1 MANLIPGVLLKLLKY
16 MNTDVKVAGEYR
28 SSLLQVVSIV
38 PALAGSELFPNQG
51 FYLKVSDS
59 SHATFVS
66 LPNEHVDLILSDKIQ
81 LGQYVFV
88 DRLESATPVPILHG
102 VRPVP
107 GRHPCVGT
115 PEDIVAN
122 HSLGFLDNDNDNKNN
137 SMNRDSVRSVSININ
152 RTKSLMKMSG
162 NRGVVGEKEKKV
174 IRSSIVVGGV
184 GAKEEKSEKRSG
196 VFGRWNSLPSK
207 PGAALKVVVKKENG
221 LSLVRLKSMDSH
233 SIPIPSSPSSC
244 YSLSNSFEK
253 FGNGVKQHQATVKG
267 VDKLTGKVGVVET
280 GKTVRSASSVAMKL
294 GMGNTIRNLV
304 QGIGLGTKVLRKSWE
319 EGMEV
324 KIKESSKPRPITK
337 YDPKPEVPS
346 STPRRRSFSSEKSSY
361 KEESRIQASIKPS
374 KEEHKTQMSVKKATA
389 NRTMEDQEKL
399 NKRRNSLEQKSP
411 EGSNNVVPG
420 NLVKVSLNSRK
431 VKDASVQWALLPSTI
446 SRLGKEVM
454 KHRDAAQMAATVAM
468 QEAAAMDSLLQ
479 CLSMYSELSN
489 YAKEHNPQPA
499 VEQFLTLTAS
509 LSATKTIVE
518 SLSKPVPE
526 GSSSDSKRSTMHEAL
541 KVRTDRQKHAA
552 SWVQAALATNL
563 SPFAVF
569 MKEPQPSRLPASSNF
584 QNQKTVLGSK
594 HMLVLHN
601 SSDDASSKAPAKTR
615 LSANLKHASQG
626 TARRLSDM
634 LANEHK
640 QQAQPLPEWIK
651 GNGLDEV
658 VNLAEMLQLQSRDWF
673 LGFIERFLDTGGDTT
688 LSDNGQIAGMLTQLK
703 SVNDWLD
710 DIGSNSKEDEGESCQ
725 ISAET
730 INRLRTKIYHY
741 LLTHVGSAAAALS
754 GGLQSLPKIQTTE
767 IKTKR

>member
-1 MANLIPGVLLKLLKY
+1 MANLVPGVLLKLLQY
-16 MNTDVKVAGEYR
+16 MNTDVKVSGEHR

-88 DRLESATPVPILHG
+88 DKLEAASPVPILHG

-115 PEDIVAN
+115 PQDIVAT
-122 HSLGFLDNDNDNKNN
+122 HSLGFLDNDNDSKSN
-137 SMNRDSVRSVSININ
+137 SEDMDSVSSVSINMS
-152 RTKSLMKMSG
+152 RSKSVTKMSG
-162 NRGVVGEKEKKV
+162 NRGVVGEKERKV
-174 IRSSIVVGGV
+174 IRSSIGGG
-184 GAKEEKSEKRSG
+184 GAKEEKSEKSS
-196 VFGRWNSLPSK
+196 VGRWNSLSSK
-207 PGAALKVVVKKENG
+207 PGGALKVDVKRGNE
-221 LSLVRLKSMDSH
+221 LSLTRLRTMDS
-233 SIPIPSSPSSC
+233 SSTSIPSSPRSC
-244 YSLSNSFEK
+244 YSLPNCFEK
-253 FGNGVKQHQATVKG
+253 STNGVNQHQAKVKG
-267 VDKLTGKVGVVET
+267 VNKLTGKVGVVET
-280 GKTVRSASSVAMKL
+280 GNTVCSASSVAMKI
-294 GMGNTIRNLV
+294 GVGRRISNLV
-304 QGIGLGTKVLRKSWE
+304 QGIGLGARVLRKSWD

-324 KIKESSKPRPITK
+324 KVIDSSKQRPVTK
-337 YDPKPEVPS
+337 HDPKPEVPS
-346 STPRRRSFSSEKSSY
+346 STRRRRSFSTETFSF

-374 KEEHKTQMSVKKATA
+374 KEEHKTQLSVKKATS
-389 NRTMEDQEKL
+389 NRTTEEQEKSS
-399 NKRRNSLEQKSP
+399 KRRNSSGQKPP
-411 EGSNNVVPG
+411 EASNNVIPG
-420 NLVKVSLNSRK
+420 NMVKVSLNSRK
-431 VKDASVQWALLPSTI
+431 VKDANVQWALLPSSI
-446 SRLGKEVM
+446 SKLGKEVM
-454 KHRDAAQMAATVAM
+454 KHRDAAQLAATVAM
-468 QEAAAMDSLLQ
+468 QEAAATDSLLQ

-489 YAKEHNPQPA
+489 SAKERNPQPA

-509 LSATKTIVE
+509 LSATKMMVE
-518 SLSKPVPE
+518 SLSRPIPE
-526 GSSSDSKRSTMHEAL
+526 GSSPDSERSTMQEAS

-569 MKEPQPSRLPASSNF
+569 IEDTQSSRLPASSNF

-601 SSDDASSKAPAKTR
+601 SSEDASPKAPVKTR
-615 LSANLKHASQG
+615 LPSNSKHTSQG
-626 TARRLSDM
+626 TARRPSDM

-640 QQAQPLPEWIK
+640 QQAQPLLEWNE

-658 VNLAEMLQLQSRDWF
+658 VNLAEMLQLQSRNWF
-673 LGFIERFLDTGGDTT
+673 LGYMERFLDADGDTT

-703 SVNDWLD
+703 SVNNWLD
-710 DIGSNSKEDEGESCQ
+710 EIGSNSKEDEGESCQ
-725 ISAET
+725 ISADT
-730 INRLRTKIYHY
+730 IDRLRKKIYHY
-741 LLTHVGSAAAALS
+741 LLTHVESAAATLNGGSQLS
-754 GGLQSLPKIQTTE
+754 PKIQTTE